1 MDFGFAPGGRD
12 PHLASLRAMF
22 GRRPATTLIDVRGMT
37 TIRQFIAHLN
47 TTTTITKPI
56 DDAVLGAHANDEG
69 QLFLPS
75 FPGQRG
81 PTVFETLNDTLNDPA
96 KSIAF
101 PDPLIGF
108 KPGDPITHAVHIKG
122 CNIGHAQPLLL
133 KLRQALGGHVRV
145 TAPRFF
151 HGATPAAEGMYE
163 YVGYQFALRRAQPFP
178 NNRTA
183 LSTALS
189 EFNAAQFQL
198 IDGTTVRA
206 ADWAR
211 LIPRNPLTT
220 QLLQV
225 NSRLGVTLG
234 RRTTIRTPRQ
244 YRAMI
249 IRFGPWT
256 ITYPSAGSVPTSK
269 SAQLLDLKTS
279 LSADPRFDSNH
290 AFPQFRREGFANVV
304 EFVSGYTW
312 NCRRIGSTLQCNG
325 SRAVYTVVLAVTDP
339 KTTPANGFFADG
351 NLIFNFYPAAQST
364 LAPITNALRV
374 TDPRYFT
381 TV

>member
-1 MDFGFAPGGRD
+1 M
-12 PHLASLRAMF
+12 
-22 GRRPATTLIDVRGMT
+22 
-37 TIRQFIAHLN
+37 
-47 TTTTITKPI
+47 
-56 DDAVLGAHANDEG
+56 
-69 QLFLPS
+69 
-75 FPGQRG
+75 
-81 PTVFETLNDTLNDPA
+81 FETLNDTLNDPA

-145 TAPRFF
+145 MPPRFF

-189 EFNAAQFQL
+189 ANDAAAQFQL

-206 ADWAR
+206 ADWAAVD
-211 LIPRNPLTT
+211 PACNPLTT

-234 RRTTIRTPRQ
+234 RRTDHPHSPAVPRHDHPVRPVDHHVSQ
-244 YRAMI
+244 RRLRA
-249 IRFGPWT
+249 
-256 ITYPSAGSVPTSK
+256 
-269 SAQLLDLKTS
+269 
-279 LSADPRFDSNH
+279 H
-290 AFPQFRREGFANVV
+290 E
-304 EFVSGYTW
+304 
-312 NCRRIGSTLQCNG
+312 
-325 SRAVYTVVLAVTDP
+325 
-339 KTTPANGFFADG
+339 
-351 NLIFNFYPAAQST
+351 
-364 LAPITNALRV
+364 
-374 TDPRYFT
+374 
-381 TV
+381 